1 MHAQKSSTIEDKPIL
16 ISSKTLM
23 LGSPC
28 QGLDV
33 RRRSFKSQRTY
44 NQQDE
49 ETPEINETIEDIPDI
64 FKSNLGNDNIR
75 IMDQLDLDIRTRE
88 DVVLEMEEQ
97 PFS

>member
-23 LGSPC
+23 LEGPC

-64 FKSNLGNDNIR
+64 FKSNLGNDNIK